1 MNDKGLGDI
10 TEGGDD
16 AGDMKMK
23 VQEAMDYFNKEN
35 DNKGKEPPLKRR
47 KLTAWNVFTKQMSLE
62 YILGRPFLDNNEF
75 LQYVVR
81 HEEFKQRSKKDERRK
96 RQVRIKRIKD
106 RGGKVDTKGKKS
118 QEDISKEF
126 NDLPEDRLKGYES
139 LANAITK
146 LRDSD
151 KL

>member
-1 MNDKGLGDI
+1 MNDKGLGEI
-10 TEGGDD
+10 AEGDAD
-16 AGDMKMK
+16 AGGKK
-23 VQEAMDYFNKEN
+23 VREAMDYFNKEN
-35 DNKGKEPPLKRR
+35 GNKGKEPPSKRR

-62 YILGRPFLDNNEF
+62 YILGRNFSDNNEF
-75 LQYVVR
+75 LEYVVR

-96 RQVRIKRIKD
+96 RQARIKRIKD
-106 RGGKVDTKGKKS
+106 RGGKVDTKGQKS

>member
-1 MNDKGLGDI
+1 MNDKGLGEI
-10 TEGGDD
+10 AEGDAD
-16 AGDMKMK
+16 AGGRK
-23 VQEAMDYFNKEN
+23 VREAMDCFNKEN
-35 DNKGKEPPLKRR
+35 GNKGKEPPSKRR

-62 YILGRPFLDNNEF
+62 YILGRNFSDNREF
-75 LQYVVR
+75 LKYVVR
-81 HEEFKQRSKKDERRK
+81 NEEFKQLSKKDERRK
-96 RQVRIKRIKD
+96 RQARIKIIKD

-139 LANAITK
+139 LAAVITE
-146 LRDSD
+146 LRDGD

>member
-1 MNDKGLGDI
+1 MNDKGLGEI
-10 TEGGDD
+10 AEGDAD
-16 AGDMKMK
+16 AGDRK

-35 DNKGKEPPLKRR
+35 GNKGKEPPSKRR

-62 YILGRPFLDNNEF
+62 YILGRNFTDNIEF
-75 LQYVVR
+75 LKYVVQN
-81 HEEFKQRSKKDERRK
+81 EEFKQRGKKDERRK
-96 RQVRIKRIKD
+96 RLARIKRIKD

-126 NDLPEDRLKGYES
+126 NDLPEDRLAGYES
-139 LANAITK
+139 LAVVITK
-146 LRDSD
+146 LRDGD